1 MAANL
6 KASAVNERFLQ
17 CLAKTKDERR
27 AVSVAASASNFAPRV
42 FAKMTTGK
50 GYTERDYS
58 EALERLLHL
67 GVIANNQRIYQ
78 RDNRAWVTGLGPVE
92 TCTNPCTNPAQ
103 SDALTC
109 TDPEISH

>member
-1 MAANL
+1 
-6 KASAVNERFLQ
+6 
-17 CLAKTKDERR
+17 
-27 AVSVAASASNFAPRV
+27 
-42 FAKMTTGK
+42 MTTGK

-103 SDALTC
+103 SDALPG